1 MVVPIHR
8 DQRPEVIVPHG
19 CWQVEKSLGQ
29 VGGVLSLG
37 APRLSV
43 GIPREDSGG
52 VNPLPTPTSK
62 AAFISRFEIGPKTC
76 SSDTRTHRG
85 GVRVHPSDTPER
97 RSDASA
103 RRSGRPERCNLP
115 SAQAKRPFSS
125 LGTPFSPLATR
136 FPGVATPPPGSAE
149 ALLSLAEPLLGLADR
164 FRGRRRLRRP
174 WRRQFQG
181 RQRRC
186 WRRIP

>member
-29 VGGVLSLG
+29 VGGVFSLG

-76 SSDTRTHRG
+76 SSDTR
-85 GVRVHPSDTPER
+85 PS
-97 RSDASA
+97 
-103 RRSGRPERCNLP
+103 
-115 SAQAKRPFSS
+115 
-125 LGTPFSPLATR
+125 
-136 FPGVATPPPGSAE
+136 
-149 ALLSLAEPLLGLADR
+149 
-164 FRGRRRLRRP
+164 RGRRGSLRGH
-174 WRRQFQG
+174 WGLTADQG
-181 RQRRC
+181 RQTAQRLVDLSGGMKHRRHVGFEDDHIGAF
-186 WRRIP
+186 RVTPRVFATHALREVVFGGHGGRGSRFA